1 MWLYVSKICLF
12 LFSCST
18 CTLKSFWNNTRF
30 GQSIMFFWQCMFLI
44 HYSRVDCW
52 HMPTLPF
59 SFGIVYVWTMHK
71 IFICIY
77 TTLVCTRILP
87 KPELSELFSLL
98 CCHFL
103 KVKNAYKLMTILID
117 MNVYYQVNN
126 KFIINEINF

>member
-98 CCHFL
+98 YCHFL

-117 MNVYYQVNN
+117 MNVYYQVNK

>member
-98 CCHFL
+98 CGHFL

-117 MNVYYQVNN
+117 MNVYYQVNK

>member
-77 TTLVCTRILP
+77 TTLVCTRLLP

-98 CCHFL
+98 CGHFL

-117 MNVYYQVNN
+117 MNVYYQVNK